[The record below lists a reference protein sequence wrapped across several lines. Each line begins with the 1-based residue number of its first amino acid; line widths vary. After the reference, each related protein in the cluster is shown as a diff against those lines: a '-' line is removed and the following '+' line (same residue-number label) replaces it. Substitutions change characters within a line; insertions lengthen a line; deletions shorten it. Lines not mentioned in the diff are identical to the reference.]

1 MKERVP
7 MDMQALDPAEVL
19 ELYGPHEDTIPSLLA
34 SRSSAIPS
42 QPVLRFESRRWTY
55 SQLEEA
61 TSKFASLLWARGV
74 RAGDRFAHV
83 APNSDLTV
91 LLYVALAKIGA
102 VFVPMNIELT
112 NDDLSYLIQ
121 HSAAVGVFSRNQD
134 CGRLQSIAR
143 DLPARPWSLE
153 FEGLVSEHDSSHDI
167 LKRLE
172 ASTGG
177 LPQPSTVVLAND
189 PAVVIY
195 TSGTTGLPKGV
206 LHSHRNYVLSAEAFV
221 ERMHL
226 QPTDRLLSI
235 FPFFHANALF
245 YSLGGALAAGGEM
258 ITTARFSASNF
269 WNVAAEF
276 GATQF
281 NILAA
286 VGAILGRRPR
296 SEFNPHHTIR
306 KIYGGPI
313 SAETYQVFQQEFNV
327 PLLIEGYGMSEIPA
341 AASNPFRGP
350 HKIGSIGKPCV
361 HPRFKGRPF
370 TELRIEDDN
379 GGILP
384 PGRVGEIT
392 VRTPVMF
399 KGYLNDPQQTAAAL
413 RNGWLLTGDLGYL
426 DEDGYA
432 YFVARKKDIIR
443 RRGENISGAELDR
456 LLSSHPAIAEAA
468 TIGVPSELGEEEI
481 MVLLVAQAPARPS
494 EREIAI
500 WCRERLAPMKVP
512 RYVLYV
518 DELPHTPTQRIAKH
532 VLKQDA
538 GLRERAVD
546 TQASFDPTGRVP

>member
-1 MKERVP
+1 
-7 MDMQALDPAEVL
+7 MDIQALDPAEVL
-19 ELYGPHEDTIPSLLA
+19 DLYGPHQDTIPSLLA
-34 SRSSAIPS
+34 GRSAAIPS
-42 QPVLRFESRRWTY
+42 QPALRFESRRWTY
-55 SQLEEA
+55 AQLEEA
-61 TSKFASLLWARGV
+61 TSRLASLLWARGV
-74 RAGDRFAHV
+74 RAADRFAHV

-91 LLYVALAKIGA
+91 LLYLALAKIGA

-121 HSAAVGVFSRNQD
+121 HSAAVGVAARGQD
-134 CGRLQSIAR
+134 RERVQAITR
-143 DLPARPWSLE
+143 DSTARPWSLE
-153 FEGLVSEHDSSHDI
+153 LDSLASDHDSPHET

-172 ASTGG
+172 ASTRG
-177 LPQPSTVVLAND
+177 LPQPSTVVQGDDLV
-189 PAVVIY
+189 VVIY

-221 ERMHL
+221 GRMHL
-226 QPTDRLLSI
+226 QPTDRLLSV

-269 WNVAAEF
+269 WNLAAEC

-286 VGAILGRRPR
+286 VGTILGRRPR

-313 SAETYQVFQQEFNV
+313 SAETYQLFQKEFNV

-341 AASNPFRGP
+341 AASNPFQGP

-370 TELRIEDDN
+370 TELRIEDDT
-379 GGILP
+379 GRILP
-384 PGRVGEIT
+384 PGSVGEIT

-399 KGYLNDPQQTAAAL
+399 KGYLNDPQQTSAAL
-413 RNGWLLTGDLGYL
+413 RGGWLLTGDLGYL

-456 LLSSHPAIAEAA
+456 LLSGHPAIAEAA
-468 TIGVPSELGEEEI
+468 TIGVPSDLGEEEI
-481 MVLLVAQAPARPS
+481 MALLVAKAPERPS
-494 EREIAI
+494 EREIAN

-518 DELPHTPTQRIAKH
+518 DELPHTPTQRVAKH

-538 GLRERAVD
+538 RLWEHAVD
-546 TQASFDPTGRVP
+546 TQASSEDPPRRAP